1 MDWPT
6 KNKYMIPDVYRYNL
20 PMFYQPPYL
29 DTMPNGTLCG
39 LLAQSVPEGPD
50 VIHNHIKG
58 YGDSSNV
65 FIQ

>member
-1 MDWPT
+1 
-6 KNKYMIPDVYRYNL
+6 MIPDVYRYNL

-50 VIHNHIKG
+50 VIHNHKKINP
-58 YGDSSNV
+58 DQNQNQTDPNV
-65 FIQ
+65 IH

>member
-1 MDWPT
+1 
-6 KNKYMIPDVYRYNL
+6 MIPDVYRYNL

-50 VIHNHIKG
+50 VIHNHKKKVKRPPIHRNK
-58 YGDSSNV
+58 DS
-65 FIQ
+65 

>member
-1 MDWPT
+1 M
-6 KNKYMIPDVYRYNL
+6 YMIPDVYRYNL

-50 VIHNHIKG
+50 VIHNHIIMHG
-58 YGDSSNV
+58 RVEYEQGI
-65 FIQ
+65 FQG

>member
-1 MDWPT
+1 
-6 KNKYMIPDVYRYNL
+6 MIPDVYRYNL

-50 VIHNHIKG
+50 VILLTFTWAATRIRM
-58 YGDSSNV
+58 DLASS
-65 FIQ
+65 

>member
-1 MDWPT
+1 
-6 KNKYMIPDVYRYNL
+6 MIPDVYRYNL

-50 VIHNHIKG
+50 VIHNHNLVALSG
-58 YGDSSNV
+58 LTGT
-65 FIQ
+65 Q